1 MYDKSISCSSLTR
14 YIDHHQQQIISEKNG
29 IRLRQH
35 YLRSGSNI
43 VQTRTLLSIFR
54 CKRYLLA
61 GKSIVCKVYHKLL
74 IFNLNTRCCNNL
86 SNRRSS
92 LLMNVCIGASDHLSL
107 LS

>member
-43 VQTRTLLSIFR
+43 VQTRTLLKVKDI
-54 CKRYLLA
+54 YLQ
-61 GKSIVCKVYHKLL
+61 V
-74 IFNLNTRCCNNL
+74 NL
-86 SNRRSS
+86 SYVKFIINCLYST
-92 LLMNVCIGASDHLSL
+92 
-107 LS
+107 